1 MSGDVWIGAVTTLA
15 GAALGGL
22 ISFALSRQQ
31 INEARRQRVEQARL
45 TREESSRERRL
56 DCYAGFLSQARAYRN
71 AVRSLGRRGS
81 DVVATEQF
89 DTLAAEADAAS
100 SQVFLLVESSDT
112 YEACR
117 SVVGAIGLS
126 QKSLHAA
133 ESRSSA
139 SDARE
144 INESVAASLRRFQV
158 AARDELGVLGVD
170 KGRILGEYTERDLSR
185 EPGG

>member
-1 MSGDVWIGAVTTLA
+1 
-15 GAALGGL
+15 
-22 ISFALSRQQ
+22 
-31 INEARRQRVEQARL
+31 
-45 TREESSRERRL
+45 
-56 DCYAGFLSQARAYRN
+56 
-71 AVRSLGRRGS
+71 
-81 DVVATEQF
+81 VVATEQF

-144 INESVAASLRRFQV
+144 INERVAASLRRFQV